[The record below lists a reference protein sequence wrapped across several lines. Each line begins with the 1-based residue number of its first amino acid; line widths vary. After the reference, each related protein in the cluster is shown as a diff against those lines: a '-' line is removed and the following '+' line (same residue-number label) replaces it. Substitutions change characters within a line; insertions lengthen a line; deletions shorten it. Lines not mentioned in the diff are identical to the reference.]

1 MRASFESCFRLGS
14 LTKASPGIVC
24 TAIATLAGC
33 SSALAAASGPTTT
46 TIYVGRHFEVRDHDQ
61 PTKYVFNGA
70 TRVASITGSLST
82 NTRIQRLRLY
92 PGWNLCSLAVTASDA
107 LQQLNSLSAS
117 GGEGQGEVVLSAFK
131 WNLPAQGWLPVATN
145 DNLAAGT
152 VLWLKAQTNTT
163 VAVIGAYAD
172 PTTQQVQSGGA
183 YVPGTGLEAWAPN
196 FPPTLSAWFFE
207 PDNNQWHQRLAGD
220 LAFMSNLPPTLS
232 PGQALY
238 VQTASPVS
246 LEVPDPT
253 LRIRYYHQ
261 DHLGSSSVIT
271 DSTGGLVDE
280 VAYYP
285 FGMPRNEYRLR
296 QIEEHYTF
304 TQKERDQESRLSY
317 FDSRFLACNLARFI
331 RVDPLAA
338 EPPPSWLESPQS
350 LNAYGYVVNNPLKF
364 SDPSG
369 QDRERANP
377 QETKPKILVMY
388 GGTQFTD
395 FAEHTHHNSRAEFE
409 NALKAA
415 YREEGGQNAE
425 YVAVDISKM
434 TQDQFKKFFK
444 GSSYDVV
451 VYDGHGSGR
460 QKIILPEG
468 RLGSLK
474 PEDLEEAFSGAK
486 SAPKKLFFYGCNTAA
501 SGFARALSEGLP
513 ETEITGSGNRIAP
526 YYTYGKHPTI
536 TEDRDHN
543 ITFKGGEEIR
553 DVRKIDVNS
562 ATIPR

>member
-1 MRASFESCFRLGS
+1 MRDLFETCLRLGS

-92 PGWNLCSLAVTASDA
+92 PGWNLAAMTVTGPFPAS
-107 LQQLNSLSAS
+107 
-117 GGEGQGEVVLSAFK
+117 EGDVLSAAYR
-131 WNLPAQGWLPVATN
+131 WNGSTGNYSPVNAGET
-145 DNLAAGT
+145 LSAGT
-152 VLWLKAQTNTT
+152 VLWLKAKTNAT
-163 VAVIGAYAD
+163 VAILGAYSD
-172 PTTQQVQSGGA
+172 PTAPMVQAGGT
-183 YVPGTGLEAWAPN
+183 YIPGTGLEAWNPS
-196 FPPTLSAWFFE
+196 FPPTLSAWLYG
-207 PDNNQWHQRLAGD
+207 PGTNQWHEQLAGD
-220 LAFMSNLPPTLS
+220 LAFMSNLPPTLA